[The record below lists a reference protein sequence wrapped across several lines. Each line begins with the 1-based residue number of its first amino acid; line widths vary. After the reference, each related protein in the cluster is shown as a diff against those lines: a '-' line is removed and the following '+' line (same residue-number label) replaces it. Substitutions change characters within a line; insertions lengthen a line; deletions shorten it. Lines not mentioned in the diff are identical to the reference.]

1 MEPEYWTINASSPAG
16 PLARNSSIA
25 ADDSD
30 GSLEVAC
37 KARMLVGVP
46 AKDVM
51 AEIRSRKDRN
61 RSLGVI
67 GNLQAVSY
75 WFEAQGGER
84 SCLQREVNF

>member
-1 MEPEYWTINASSPAG
+1 
-16 PLARNSSIA
+16 
-25 ADDSD
+25 
-30 GSLEVAC
+30 
-37 KARMLVGVP
+37 MLVGVP